1 MSIEASQKLKGFRV
15 FVPLLAVNIGTRALD
30 ADGQPR
36 IELAGGFD
44 WLSSDI
50 ALMVFLVATLF
61 EIGGYYIPW
70 IDNLLDTIASPASI
84 VAGTVITAS
93 FVTGMDP
100 WLQWLLGVIAG
111 HDPRDPYSSRTPTQD
126 FTADLATGIDGIRI
140 GIPREYFFDVIDPEV
155 EEATRQAARVLE
167 GLGASVDEVSMPVLE
182 HSLAISGTIMLAEA
196 AEIHLDSL

>member
-1 MSIEASQKLKGFRV
+1 MSIMIGVALSATCGFRV

-111 HDPRDPYSSRTPTQD
+111 GGAAGAVQ
-126 FTADLATGIDGIRI
+126 ATT
-140 GIPREYFFDVIDPEV
+140 VV
-155 EEATRQAARVLE
+155 ARAGSTVTTG
-167 GLGASVDEVSMPVLE
+167 GLGNPIVASVETSGAFLGAALSIVAVKFAIVLFVLLLGGGVWIWWRRRR
-182 HSLAISGTIMLAEA
+182 HKLAEA
-196 AEIHLDSL
+196 H

>member
-1 MSIEASQKLKGFRV
+1 MEAILSIMMGVALSATCGFRV
-15 FVPLLAVNIGTRALD
+15 FVPLLAVNIGTRAQD
-30 ADGQPR
+30 ANGQPL

-50 ALMVFLVATLF
+50 ALMVFVVATLF

-93 FVTGMDP
+93 FITGMDP

-111 HDPRDPYSSRTPTQD
+111 GG
-126 FTADLATGIDGIRI
+126 AAGA
-140 GIPREYFFDVIDPEV
+140 V
-155 EEATRQAARVLE
+155 QAATVVTRAGSSVTTG
-167 GLGASVDEVSMPVLE
+167 GLGNPIVASVETSGAFLGSALSIVAVKFAIVLFVLLLGGGVWIWWRRRRHE
-182 HSLAISGTIMLAEA
+182 LAEA
-196 AEIHLDSL
+196 H

>member
-1 MSIEASQKLKGFRV
+1 MEAIMSIMIGVALSATCGFRV

-30 ADGQPR
+30 ADGQPL

-50 ALMVFLVATLF
+50 ALVVFLVATLF

-111 HDPRDPYSSRTPTQD
+111 GGAAGAVQ
-126 FTADLATGIDGIRI
+126 ATT
-140 GIPREYFFDVIDPEV
+140 VV
-155 EEATRQAARVLE
+155 ARAGSTVTTG
-167 GLGASVDEVSMPVLE
+167 GLGNPIVASVETSGAFLGAALSIVAVKFAIVVFVL
-182 HSLAISGTIMLAEA
+182 LLGGGVWIWWRRRRQKLAEA
-196 AEIHLDSL
+196 H

>member
-1 MSIEASQKLKGFRV
+1 MSIMIGVALSATCGFRV

-30 ADGQPR
+30 ADGQPL

-111 HDPRDPYSSRTPTQD
+111 GGAAGAVQ
-126 FTADLATGIDGIRI
+126 ATT
-140 GIPREYFFDVIDPEV
+140 VV
-155 EEATRQAARVLE
+155 ARAGSTVTTG
-167 GLGASVDEVSMPVLE
+167 GLGNPIVASVETSGAFLGSALSIVAVKFAIVVFVLLLGGGVWIWWRRRRHE
-182 HSLAISGTIMLAEA
+182 LAEA
-196 AEIHLDSL
+196 H

>member
-1 MSIEASQKLKGFRV
+1 MSIMIGVALSATCGFRV
-15 FVPLLAVNIGTRALD
+15 FVPLLVVNIGTRALD
-30 ADGQPR
+30 ADGQPL

-111 HDPRDPYSSRTPTQD
+111 GGAAGAVQ
-126 FTADLATGIDGIRI
+126 ATT
-140 GIPREYFFDVIDPEV
+140 VV
-155 EEATRQAARVLE
+155 ARAGSTVTTG
-167 GLGASVDEVSMPVLE
+167 GLGNPIVASVETSGAFLGSALSIVAVEFAIVVFVLLLGGGVWIWWRRRR
-182 HSLAISGTIMLAEA
+182 HKLAEA
-196 AEIHLDSL
+196 H

>member
-1 MSIEASQKLKGFRV
+1 MSVMIGVALSATCGFRV
-15 FVPLLAVNIGTRALD
+15 FVPLLAVNIGTRAKD
-30 ADGQPR
+30 TDGQPL
-36 IELAGGFD
+36 IDLAGGFD

-93 FVTGMDP
+93 FVTGLDP

-111 HDPRDPYSSRTPTQD
+111 GGAAGAVQ
-126 FTADLATGIDGIRI
+126 ATT
-140 GIPREYFFDVIDPEV
+140 VV
-155 EEATRQAARVLE
+155 TRAGSTVTTG
-167 GLGASVDEVSMPVLE
+167 GLGNPIVASVETSGAFLGSALSIVAVEFAIVVFVLLLGCGFWIWWRRR
-182 HSLAISGTIMLAEA
+182 HKLAEA
-196 AEIHLDSL
+196 H

>member
-1 MSIEASQKLKGFRV
+1 MSIMIGVALSATCGFRV

-70 IDNLLDTIASPASI
+70 IDNLLDTVASPAAI
-84 VAGTVITAS
+84 VAGTIITAS
-93 FVTGMDP
+93 FITGMDP

-111 HDPRDPYSSRTPTQD
+111 GG
-126 FTADLATGIDGIRI
+126 AAGA
-140 GIPREYFFDVIDPEV
+140 V
-155 EEATRQAARVLE
+155 QAATVVTRAASTVTTG
-167 GLGASVDEVSMPVLE
+167 GLGNPIVASVETSGAFLG
-182 HSLAISGTIMLAEA
+182 SALAILMAPFAIAVFVLLLGGGVWIWWRRRRHKLAEA
-196 AEIHLDSL
+196 P

>member
-1 MSIEASQKLKGFRV
+1 MSIMIGVALSATCGFRV

-30 ADGQPR
+30 ADGQPL

-111 HDPRDPYSSRTPTQD
+111 GGAAGAVQ
-126 FTADLATGIDGIRI
+126 ATT
-140 GIPREYFFDVIDPEV
+140 VV
-155 EEATRQAARVLE
+155 ARAGSTVTTG
-167 GLGASVDEVSMPVLE
+167 GLGNPIVASVETSGAFLGSALSIVAVKFAIVVFVLLLGGGVWIWWRRRR
-182 HSLAISGTIMLAEA
+182 HKLAEA
-196 AEIHLDSL
+196 H

>member
-1 MSIEASQKLKGFRV
+1 MSIMIGVALSATCGFRV

-30 ADGQPR
+30 ADGQPL
-36 IELAGGFD
+36 IELADGFD

-50 ALMVFLVATLF
+50 ALIVFLVATLF

-111 HDPRDPYSSRTPTQD
+111 GGAAGAVQ
-126 FTADLATGIDGIRI
+126 ATT
-140 GIPREYFFDVIDPEV
+140 VV
-155 EEATRQAARVLE
+155 ARAGSTVTTG
-167 GLGASVDEVSMPVLE
+167 GLGNPIVASVETSGAFLGAALSIVAVKFAIVLFVLLLGGGVWIWWRRRR
-182 HSLAISGTIMLAEA
+182 HKLAEA
-196 AEIHLDSL
+196 H

>member
-1 MSIEASQKLKGFRV
+1 MPIMIGVALSATCGFRV

-111 HDPRDPYSSRTPTQD
+111 GGAAGAVQ
-126 FTADLATGIDGIRI
+126 ATT
-140 GIPREYFFDVIDPEV
+140 VV
-155 EEATRQAARVLE
+155 TRAASTVTTG
-167 GLGASVDEVSMPVLE
+167 GLGNPIVASLETSGAFLGSALSIVAVEFAIAVFVVLLGGGVWIWWRRRR
-182 HSLAISGTIMLAEA
+182 HKLAGA
-196 AEIHLDSL
+196 H

>member
-1 MSIEASQKLKGFRV
+1 MSIMIGVALSATCGFRV

-111 HDPRDPYSSRTPTQD
+111 GGAAGAVQ
-126 FTADLATGIDGIRI
+126 ATT
-140 GIPREYFFDVIDPEV
+140 VV
-155 EEATRQAARVLE
+155 ARAGSTVTTG
-167 GLGASVDEVSMPVLE
+167 GLGNPIVASVETSGAFLGSALSIVAVKFAIVLFVLLLGGGVWIWWRRRR
-182 HSLAISGTIMLAEA
+182 HKLAEA
-196 AEIHLDSL
+196 H

>member
-1 MSIEASQKLKGFRV
+1 MSIMIGVALSATCGFRV

-36 IELAGGFD
+36 IELADGFD

-93 FVTGMDP
+93 FVDGMDP

-111 HDPRDPYSSRTPTQD
+111 GGAAGAVQ
-126 FTADLATGIDGIRI
+126 ATT
-140 GIPREYFFDVIDPEV
+140 VV
-155 EEATRQAARVLE
+155 ARAGSTVTTG
-167 GLGASVDEVSMPVLE
+167 GLGNPIVASVETSGAFLGSALSIVAVEFAIVVFVLLLGGGVWIWWRRRR
-182 HSLAISGTIMLAEA
+182 HKLAEA
-196 AEIHLDSL
+196 H

>member
-1 MSIEASQKLKGFRV
+1 MSIMIGVALSATCGFRV

-30 ADGQPR
+30 ADGQPM

-93 FVTGMDP
+93 FVNGMDP

-111 HDPRDPYSSRTPTQD
+111 GGAAGAVQ
-126 FTADLATGIDGIRI
+126 ATT
-140 GIPREYFFDVIDPEV
+140 VV
-155 EEATRQAARVLE
+155 ARAGSTVTTG
-167 GLGASVDEVSMPVLE
+167 GLGNPIVASVETSGAFLGSALSIVAVKFAIVLFVLLLGGGVWIWWRRRRHE
-182 HSLAISGTIMLAEA
+182 LAEA
-196 AEIHLDSL
+196 H

>member
-1 MSIEASQKLKGFRV
+1 MSIMIGVALSATCGFRV

-30 ADGQPR
+30 SDGQPR

-61 EIGGYYIPW
+61 EIAGYYIPW

-84 VAGTVITAS
+84 AAGTVITAS
-93 FVTGMDP
+93 FITGMDP

-111 HDPRDPYSSRTPTQD
+111 GGAAGAVQATTVVARASSTVT
-126 FTADLATGIDGIRI
+126 TG
-140 GIPREYFFDVIDPEV
+140 
-155 EEATRQAARVLE
+155 
-167 GLGASVDEVSMPVLE
+167 GLGNPIVASVETSGAFLGSALSILVAPFAIALFVLLLGGGVWIWWRRRG
-182 HSLAISGTIMLAEA
+182 HKLAA
-196 AEIHLDSL
+196 AH

>member
-1 MSIEASQKLKGFRV
+1 MSIMIGVALSATCGFRV

-30 ADGQPR
+30 ADGQPL

-111 HDPRDPYSSRTPTQD
+111 GGAAGAVQ
-126 FTADLATGIDGIRI
+126 ATT
-140 GIPREYFFDVIDPEV
+140 VV
-155 EEATRQAARVLE
+155 ARAGSTVTTG
-167 GLGASVDEVSMPVLE
+167 GLGNPIVASVETSGAFLGSALSIVAVEFAIAVFVLLLGCGVWIWWRRRR
-182 HSLAISGTIMLAEA
+182 HKLAEA
-196 AEIHLDSL
+196 H

>member
-1 MSIEASQKLKGFRV
+1 MSIMIGVALSATCGFRV

-111 HDPRDPYSSRTPTQD
+111 GGAAGAVQ
-126 FTADLATGIDGIRI
+126 ATT
-140 GIPREYFFDVIDPEV
+140 VV
-155 EEATRQAARVLE
+155 ARAGSTVTTG
-167 GLGASVDEVSMPVLE
+167 GLGNPIVASVETSGAFLGAALSIVAVEFAIVVFVLLLGGGVWIWWRRRR
-182 HSLAISGTIMLAEA
+182 HKLAEA
-196 AEIHLDSL
+196 H

>member
-1 MSIEASQKLKGFRV
+1 MSIMIGVALSATCGFRV

-30 ADGQPR
+30 SDGQPR

-111 HDPRDPYSSRTPTQD
+111 GGAAGAVQ
-126 FTADLATGIDGIRI
+126 ATT
-140 GIPREYFFDVIDPEV
+140 VV
-155 EEATRQAARVLE
+155 ARAGSTVTTG
-167 GLGASVDEVSMPVLE
+167 GLGNPIVASVETSGAFLGSALSIVAVKFAIVVFVLLLGGGVWIWWRRRR
-182 HSLAISGTIMLAEA
+182 HKLAEA
-196 AEIHLDSL
+196 H

>member
-1 MSIEASQKLKGFRV
+1 MEAILSIMMGVALSATCGFRV
-15 FVPLLAVNIGTRALD
+15 FVPLLAVNIGTRAQD
-30 ADGQPR
+30 ANGQPL

-50 ALMVFLVATLF
+50 ALMVFVVATLF

-93 FVTGMDP
+93 FITGMDP

-111 HDPRDPYSSRTPTQD
+111 GGAAGAVQAGTVVTRAGSSVT
-126 FTADLATGIDGIRI
+126 TG
-140 GIPREYFFDVIDPEV
+140 
-155 EEATRQAARVLE
+155 
-167 GLGASVDEVSMPVLE
+167 GLGNPIVASVETSGAFLGSALSIVAVKFAIVVFVLLLGGGVWIWW
-182 HSLAISGTIMLAEA
+182 HRRRHKLPEA
-196 AEIHLDSL
+196 H

>member
-1 MSIEASQKLKGFRV
+1 MEAILSIMMGVALSATCGFRV
-15 FVPLLAVNIGTRALD
+15 FVPLLAVNIGTRAQD
-30 ADGQPR
+30 ANGQPL

-50 ALMVFLVATLF
+50 ALMVFVVATLF

-93 FVTGMDP
+93 FITGMDP

-111 HDPRDPYSSRTPTQD
+111 GGAAGAVQ
-126 FTADLATGIDGIRI
+126 ATT
-140 GIPREYFFDVIDPEV
+140 VV
-155 EEATRQAARVLE
+155 ARAGSTVTTG
-167 GLGASVDEVSMPVLE
+167 GLGNPIVASVETSGAFLGSALSIVAVKFAIVVFVLLLGGGVWIWW
-182 HSLAISGTIMLAEA
+182 HRRRHKLAEA
-196 AEIHLDSL
+196 H